1 MSESMSSDI
10 SRRLQAALGDR
21 YRVERELGRGGMA
34 TVYLARD
41 LRHDRPVALK
51 VIQPE
56 LGAVLGERFHR
67 EIRLAASLGHPHILT
82 IHDSGDADGLLWYT
96 MPVVDGESLRQRLK
110 REGPLSLEEAVRI
123 GRSVAEA
130 LDFAH
135 SHGVIH
141 RDIKP
146 ENILLFGNEP
156 MVADFGIAL
165 AVDAADQERLTLTG
179 LSLGTPAYMSPE
191 QALGDSRLDRR
202 SDLYSL
208 GCVVYEMLA
217 GEPPYTGPTPQ
228 AIVAKRLTGP
238 PPPLGAVRDVPEAL
252 EQAIHRALAR
262 NAADRFATGRDFAR
276 ALADAATS
284 PRISTVPGMETRIT
298 RPGARRL
305 PAIAS
310 LLVLALAAGLA
321 WMTFGGSRATA
332 ALSESHLAVLPF
344 SVPAAGQFDYLVE
357 GMVDLLSRN
366 LNGVGAQVT
375 VDPGRVVSALD
386 SGEKRGVQDAERGL
400 VIARRLGA
408 GRYILG
414 SVHAAGGKLRIQ
426 AQLYEET
433 ADRPVPIAQAS
444 ADGDSAAL
452 FDLVDRLS
460 AQLLVSSD
468 RSQGARLAQTA
479 AVTTRSLPALK
490 AYLDAERNLRAAR
503 FDSAVAGFQAATALD
518 SSFALAHYRLGVA
531 AMWNGRMGLLAPSI
545 ARARALSDRLGERDR
560 ALLSA
565 FADMARGAPNAA
577 ERQYREI
584 LDKYPDDLEARF
596 QLANVLYNYNA
607 PRGRPPGEARE
618 HYDRVLEVD
627 PKFICPI

>member
-1 MSESMSSDI
+1 MPADI
-10 SRRLQAALGDR
+10 PSRLLASIGDR

-51 VIQPE
+51 VIHPE

-82 IHDSGDADGLLWYT
+82 VHDSGEADGLLWYT

-110 REGPLSLEEAVRI
+110 RDGPLPLEEAVRI
-123 GRSVAEA
+123 GGSVAEA

-165 AVDAADQERLTLTG
+165 AIDAADQERLTLTG

-191 QALGDSRLDRR
+191 QALGDTRVDRR
-202 SDLYSL
+202 SDIYSL

-238 PPPLGAVRDVPEAL
+238 PPPLRVVRDVPEAI
-252 EQAIHRALAR
+252 EQAIHTALAR
-262 NAADRFATGRDFAR
+262 NPADRFATGRDFAQALVQGAALRGTTASRVEATAAR
-276 ALADAATS
+276 ARS
-284 PRISTVPGMETRIT
+284 
-298 RPGARRL
+298 RRW
-305 PAIAS
+305 P
-310 LLVLALAAGLA
+310 ALAALLA
-321 WMTFGGSRATA
+321 VAVGAPLGWMALQRFRRGTA
-332 ALSESHLAVLPF
+332 ALSASQLAVLPF
-344 SVPAAGQFDYLVE
+344 AVPAAGPFGYLAE

-366 LNGVGAQVT
+366 LNGVGMQAT
-375 VDPGRVVSALD
+375 VDPGRVMSAIGG
-386 SGEKRGVQDAERGL
+386 GEKRGVQNAERGHE
-400 VIARRLGA
+400 IARRLGA

-414 SVHAAGGKLRIQ
+414 SVHAAGGHLRIQ
-426 AQLYEET
+426 AQLYQEGGDVGRVE
-433 ADRPVPIAQAS
+433 PIAQAS
-444 ADGDSAAL
+444 AEGDSAAL
-452 FDLVDRLS
+452 FQLVDQLS
-460 AQLLVSSD
+460 AQLLVRGE

-479 AVTTRSLPALK
+479 ALTTSALPALK
-490 AYLDAERNLRAAR
+490 AYLDGERNLRAAQ

-518 SSFALAHYRLGVA
+518 SSFALAHYRLAVA
-531 AMWNGRMGLLAPSI
+531 AAWTGRMGLLAPSI
-545 ARARALSDRLGERDR
+545 TRALALADRLSERDR
-560 ALLSA
+560 ALLAA
-565 FADMARGAPNAA
+565 FAEMAAGRPDEA
-577 ERQYREI
+577 ERRYREI
-584 LDKYPDDLEARF
+584 LEAYPDDLEARF

-618 HYDRVLEVD
+618 HYDRVLESD

>member
-1 MSESMSSDI
+1 MPPDI
-10 SRRLQAALGDR
+10 PSRLLASIGDR

-51 VIQPE
+51 VIHPE

-82 IHDSGDADGLLWYT
+82 VHDSGEADGLLWYT

-110 REGPLSLEEAVRI
+110 REGPLPLEEAVRI

-135 SHGVIH
+135 SRGVVH

-165 AVDAADQERLTLTG
+165 AIDAADQERLTLTG

-191 QALGDSRLDRR
+191 QALGDTRVDRR
-202 SDLYSL
+202 SDIYSL

-238 PPPLGAVRDVPEAL
+238 PPPLRVVRDVPEAL
-252 EQAIHRALAR
+252 EQAIHTALAR
-262 NAADRFATGRDFAR
+262 NPADRFATGQDFAQ
-276 ALADAATS
+276 ALVQAAAPRGTTAPRLDATA
-284 PRISTVPGMETRIT
+284 
-298 RPGARRL
+298 ARGRSRRW
-305 PAIAS
+305 P
-310 LLVLALAAGLA
+310 ALAALLA
-321 WMTFGGSRATA
+321 VAVGAPLGWMALQRFRGTA
-332 ALSESHLAVLPF
+332 ALSASQLAVLPF
-344 SVPAAGQFDYLVE
+344 AVPAAGPFGYLAE

-366 LNGVGAQVT
+366 LNGVGMQAT
-375 VDPGRVVSALD
+375 VDPGRVMSAIGG
-386 SGEKRGVQDAERGL
+386 GEKRGVQNAERGHE
-400 VIARRLGA
+400 IARRLGA

-414 SVHAAGGKLRIQ
+414 SVHAAGGHLRIQ
-426 AQLYEET
+426 AQLYQEGAGAGRVE
-433 ADRPVPIAQAS
+433 PIAQAS
-444 ADGDSAAL
+444 AEGDSTAL
-452 FDLVDRLS
+452 FQLVDQLS
-460 AQLLVSSD
+460 AQLLVRGE

-479 AVTTRSLPALK
+479 SLTTSALPALK
-490 AYLDAERNLRAAR
+490 AYLDGERNLRAAQ

-518 SSFALAHYRLGVA
+518 TSFALAHYRLAVA
-531 AMWNGRMGLLAPSI
+531 AAWTGRMGLLAPSI
-545 ARARALSDRLGERDR
+545 TRAVALADRLSERDR
-560 ALLSA
+560 ALLAA
-565 FADMARGAPNAA
+565 FAEMAAGRPDEA
-577 ERQYREI
+577 ERRYREI
-584 LDKYPDDLEARF
+584 LETYPDDLEARF

-607 PRGRPPGEARE
+607 ARGRPPGEARE
-618 HYDRVLEVD
+618 HYDRVLESD

>member
-1 MSESMSSDI
+1 MPTNI
-10 SRRLQAALGDR
+10 LTRLQTSLGDH

-34 TVYLARD
+34 TVYLAHD

-51 VIQPE
+51 VIHPE
-56 LGAVLGERFHR
+56 LGAALGERFLR
-67 EIRLAASLGHPHILT
+67 EIRVAARLAHPHILT
-82 IHDSGDADGLLWYT
+82 VHDSGDAEGLLWYT
-96 MPVVDGESLRQRLK
+96 MPVVDGESLRARLR
-110 REGPLSLEEAVRI
+110 REGPLPLDEAVRI

-135 SHGVIH
+135 GQGIVH

-191 QALGDSRLDRR
+191 QALGDTRVDRR

-262 NAADRFATGRDFAR
+262 NPADRFASGQEFSR
-276 ALADAATS
+276 ALAGAAVS
-284 PRISTVPGMETRIT
+284 PRMTALP
-298 RPGARRL
+298 RPELRAAPARRL
-305 PAIAS
+305 VPAVVAGVVVLILTLGLGWLAFDRWRGAAPTSAS
-310 LLVLALAAGLA
+310 
-321 WMTFGGSRATA
+321 R
-332 ALSESHLAVLPF
+332 LAVLPF
-344 SVPAAGQFDYLVE
+344 AVPAGPFGYLAE

-366 LNGVGAQVT
+366 LNGVGEQAT
-375 VDPGRVVSALD
+375 VDPGRVISTVGS
-386 SGEKRGVQDAERGL
+386 SEKRGVQDADRGYE
-400 VIARRLGA
+400 IARRLGA

-414 SVHAAGGKLRIQ
+414 NVHAAGAQLRIQ
-426 AQLYEET
+426 ARLYQEATGE
-433 ADRPVPIAQAS
+433 PEPIAQAS
-444 ADGDSAAL
+444 AEGDSSAL
-452 FDLVDRLS
+452 FDLVDQLS
-460 AQLLVSSD
+460 AQLLVSGD
-468 RSQGARLAQTA
+468 RGQGARLAQTA
-479 AVTTRSLPALK
+479 SLTTSSLPALK
-490 AYLDAERNLRAAR
+490 AYLDGERNLRAAQ

-518 SSFALAHYRLGVA
+518 SSFALAHYRLAVA
-531 AMWNGRMGLLAPSI
+531 AVWTGRMGLLTPSI
-545 ARARALSDRLGERDR
+545 TRAVALADRLGERDR
-560 ALLSA
+560 ALLAA
-565 FADMARGAPNAA
+565 FAEMARGQPDEA
-577 ERQYREI
+577 ERRYRQI
-584 LDKYPDDLEARF
+584 LESYPDDLEARF
-596 QLANVLYNYNA
+596 QLANVLYSYNA

-618 HYDRVLEVD
+618 HYDRVLQVD